1 MDIAGFFIYRNLTT
15 MQHPSIEEKFLKLI
29 TSLKPTKVLEI
40 GTSSGGLTLMLR
52 DILDN
57 NGLKSTRLVSYD
69 VNDPKY
75 LRHYLDEGANIEL
88 KIENIFNNAYDKLE
102 NGQEVIDGTDPNNP
116 CSLVVASQTETPS
129 QAWMDAD
136 CDGDGLTNGEE
147 VSGGSNPFDPCDP
160 NSCDSDITIPQAFTP
175 DGDNTN
181 DTFVIPGIQN
191 YPKNK
196 LTIYNRW
203 GNEVF
208 FAEGYNVFILALC
221 KP

>member
-29 TSLKPTKVLEI
+29 TTLKPTKVLEI

-102 NGQEVIDGTDPNNP
+102 NGQEVIDLISSEGTT
-116 CSLVVASQTETPS
+116 LVL
-129 QAWMDAD
+129 
-136 CDGDGLTNGEE
+136 CDGGSKKNEFRILSDYLKIGDVIMAHDYAPNEE
-147 VSGGSNPFDPCDP
+147 YFQEHIHGKIWNWLEIQ
-160 NSCDSDITIPQAFTP
+160 DSDI
-175 DGDNTN
+175 N
-181 DTFVIPGIQN
+181 DACL
-191 YPKNK
+191 KNNLVPYMDDDFK
-196 LTIYNRW
+196 QVVW
-203 GNEVF
+203 V
-208 FAEGYNVFILALC
+208 C
-221 KP
+221 KIKE

>member
-29 TSLKPTKVLEI
+29 TTLKPTKVLEI

-57 NGLKSTRLVSYD
+57 NGLESTRLVSYD

-102 NGQEVIDGTDPNNP
+102 NGQEVIDLISSEGTT
-116 CSLVVASQTETPS
+116 LVL
-129 QAWMDAD
+129 
-136 CDGDGLTNGEE
+136 CDGGSKKNEFRILSDYLKIGDVIMAHDYAPNEE
-147 VSGGSNPFDPCDP
+147 YFQEHIHGKIWNWLEIQ
-160 NSCDSDITIPQAFTP
+160 DSDI
-175 DGDNTN
+175 N
-181 DTFVIPGIQN
+181 DACL
-191 YPKNK
+191 KNNLVPYMDDDFK
-196 LTIYNRW
+196 QVVW
-203 GNEVF
+203 V
-208 FAEGYNVFILALC
+208 C
-221 KP
+221 KIKE